1 MKRLIDYLIDLIHY
15 LIMCALVFA
24 IFLAMT
30 TSHAHAFW
38 DTPTPSDKAANAA
51 QEKMLREAHSA
62 IGLPAIRNFR
72 EKRLLKMIY
81 ELRDQDGL
89 RTYTHIVAQQ
99 TAKPFL
105 LCNSIGYPIS
115 DATGFTGPDKVVR
128 DNGTAFGTVTQ
139 AEPNGLFTPD
149 TSDGYWVMCLD
160 PKAGK
165 ATPTF
170 VTGQVIVTTF
180 PLQ

>member
-1 MKRLIDYLIDLIHY
+1 MNRLLNTL
-15 LIMCALVFA
+15 LFVAVLAVLALTAFA
-24 IFLAMT
+24 P
-30 TSHAHAFW
+30 AHAFW
-38 DTPTPSDKAANAA
+38 GTPSSDRAANAQ
-51 QEKMLREAHSA
+51 QEQMLREAHSS

-99 TAKPFL
+99 TAKPVL

-149 TSDGYWVMCLD
+149 ASDGYWVMCLD